1 MFAGDDREDGRCA
14 VFINDLYITNLLVAG
29 CVGGGMEK
37 VQKLAAGSVRGDF
50 CFRGKLHGRVF
61 AQHKTGFAA
70 VGLRVDHLERNVVES
85 LFSRFE
91 NAQIVVGSLI
101 GPAAFAVSGSFIG
114 ETHVAGFGN
123 VKHCRFRVSDCNPEC
138 GFRSRDCAGKRTEP
152 GAE

>member
-70 VGLRVDHLERNVVES
+70 VGLRVDHLERNVVEG

-91 NAQIVVGSLI
+91 NAQVVVGSLI
-101 GPAAFAVSGSFIG
+101 CPAAFAVSGNLIG

-123 VKHCRFRVSDCNPEC
+123 VKHCRFRVSDCNQEC